1 MAKKDKEIR
10 FAHSNL
16 YFVGTKRDVNGNG
29 CYLFKYPNSRA
40 FSIQAHNF
48 WNGSH
53 FRLVNNP
60 AELFSKYG
68 IQPDDLEKE
77 AIGYISVFGSKKQKE
92 GLRVFKK

>member
-1 MAKKDKEIR
+1 MASKEKEVKLNN
-10 FAHSNL
+10 SNL
-16 YFVGTKRDVNGNG
+16 RFCGTKMDVNGNG
-29 CYLFKYPNSRA
+29 CYLFKYPNSRV

-53 FRLVNNP
+53 FRLVKDP
-60 AELFSKYG
+60 ATFFSKYG
-68 IQPDDLEKE
+68 PKQDDLEKE